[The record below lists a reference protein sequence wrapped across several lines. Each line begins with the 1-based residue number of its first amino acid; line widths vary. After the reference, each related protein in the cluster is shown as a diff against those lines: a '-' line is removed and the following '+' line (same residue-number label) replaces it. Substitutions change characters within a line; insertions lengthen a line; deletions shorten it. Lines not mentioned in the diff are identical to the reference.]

1 MQISNVVTVK
11 VQDAALPDV
20 SVAVQV
26 TAVVPNGKHDPDGG
40 LHEDVTPGQLSL
52 TVGGG

>member
-1 MQISNVVTVK
+1 MQISKIVTVK
-11 VQDAALPDV
+11 VQDDVFPDV

-26 TAVVPNGKHDPDGG
+26 TVVVPNGKHDPDGG
-40 LHEDVTPGQLSL
+40 LHEDVTPGQLSV